1 MTVAVRG
8 GGSYPPA
15 GQARRG
21 NGRMAVRRTIVRKNY
36 SGRGQEGGWSR
47 LMPICDQ
54 SNRSAGPAPWAQESS
69 DQPHAAR
76 RCRRHPAATHA
87 VAVGAARRLHC
98 DARPG
103 VASQNS
109 LRSLRSLRSD
119 SRDESVDEAR
129 CARRPQACA
138 SRRHR
143 NRPRR
148 VPPAARQQGG
158 CSRRKPQPYP
168 QRRARAGRSAP
179 LRRREGEQGHKR
191 SGGPLVPCERPG
203 RKDRRGLQ
211 GQGLRPARAARF
223 NNQLVA
229 TV

>member
-129 CARRPQACA
+129 CARGPQALA
-138 SRRHR
+138 LQAA
-143 NRPRR
+143 P
-148 VPPAARQQGG
+148 VLAARPFARHKRSPGPLV
-158 CSRRKPQPYP
+158 SLLTFSAS
-168 QRRARAGRSAP
+168 QRRAAACPGSPLRIRLWLTSPTPTLLPRGRRHPAAAISVATRSA
-179 LRRREGEQGHKR
+179 
-191 SGGPLVPCERPG
+191 
-203 RKDRRGLQ
+203 GL
-211 GQGLRPARAARF
+211 GSARAARIKD
-223 NNQLVA
+223 
-229 TV
+229 